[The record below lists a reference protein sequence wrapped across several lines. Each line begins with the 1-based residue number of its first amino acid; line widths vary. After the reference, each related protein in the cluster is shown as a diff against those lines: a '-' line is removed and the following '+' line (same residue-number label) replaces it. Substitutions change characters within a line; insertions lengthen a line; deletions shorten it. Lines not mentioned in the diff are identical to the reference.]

1 MYQAQVDSANSR
13 KYYLGTSEDEF
24 KTRYSN
30 HTISFRNK
38 GYEKETELSKYV
50 WYLKDK
56 GEDFTFKW
64 SVAAKAPNYNVIIL
78 NG

>member
-1 MYQAQVDSANSR
+1 M
-13 KYYLGTSEDEF
+13 
-24 KTRYSN
+24 
-30 HTISFRNK
+30 SFRNK
-38 GYEKETELSKYV
+38 GQEKGTELSKYV